1 MSLLDDPERWR
12 RLDALLVELLELSP
26 DERGARLD
34 AIAAEDATLLR
45 DLDALLRADSHQ
57 GGTLDRN
64 AAALGAAML
73 LEAPDDADDV
83 DAPDVDVN
91 TEASIARGPLTG
103 KRLAHFTVGELL
115 GAGGAGV
122 VYRGFDEKLRRPVAL
137 KFFGSGAATP
147 PVDGGLTTLA
157 HDRLLREARAAASLV
172 HPGIVVIHEV
182 GSAAGMDFI
191 AMELVDGRPLQALI
205 PAGGMPIADAV
216 DYAIQIAE
224 ALGHAHAHGIV
235 HSDLKPG
242 NVVVTTA
249 GRVKVLDFGIAR
261 ATGMPTVGAASR
273 TPTRISTTLG
283 TALAGTPQYMSPEQV
298 QGRQIDARSDLF
310 ALGCVLYEMLA
321 GVGPFQRSSV
331 AETAVAVVDQEPVP
345 LARRRPAVPRA
356 LAAVVERALRKAP
369 DRRYPSADA
378 MLDDLRAL
386 QRQRP
391 GATHRTWWI
400 VAALAATILALLAA
414 AAAWL

>member
-12 RLDALLVELLELSP
+12 RLDALLVELFELSP
-26 DERGARLD
+26 DARAARLD
-34 AIAAEDATLLR
+34 TIAAEDATMLR
-45 DLDALLRADSHQ
+45 DLDALLRADSAQ
-57 GGTLDRN
+57 GGALDRN

-73 LEAPDDADDV
+73 LDAPDDADEAGVLDGGA
-83 DAPDVDVN
+83 DAEPA
-91 TEASIARGPLTG
+91 TARGPLAG
-103 KRLAHFTVGELL
+103 RRLAHFTVGELL

-147 PVDGGLTTLA
+147 PVDGGLSTFA
-157 HDRLLREARAAASLV
+157 HERLLREARAAASLV

-191 AMELVDGRPLQALI
+191 AMELVDGKPLYALI
-205 PAGGMPIADAV
+205 PPSGLPVGDAV

-235 HSDLKPG
+235 HRDLKPG
-242 NVVVTTA
+242 NVVVNAA

-261 ATGMPTVGAASR
+261 ATGEPTMAPASR

-283 TALAGTPQYMSPEQV
+283 SALAGTPQYMSPEHV
-298 QGRQIDARSDLF
+298 QGRPIDARSDLF

-321 GVGPFQRSSV
+321 GEGPFHRGSI
-331 AETAVAVVDQEPVP
+331 AETAVAIVDQEPVP
-345 LARRRPAVPRA
+345 LARRRRDVPRP
-356 LAAVVERALRKAP
+356 LTAVVERALRKAP
-369 DRRYPSADA
+369 EHRYANTDA
-378 MLDDLRAL
+378 MLADLRAL

-391 GATHRTWWI
+391 RVARRTWWI
-400 VAALAATILALLAA
+400 VAALAAVVLALLAA